1 MDFSKSSLILL
12 DVIGLEVFSYLFFF
26 HFFFFSLFGSAVF
39 PLRVLWF
46 LVETGAK
53 EIRDDCDEDG
63 WRTFRLL
70 LFSCGGGMWG
80 EVFPTTGAG
89 VWYGSVE

>member
-1 MDFSKSSLILL
+1 MSSGLKSFPTFS
-12 DVIGLEVFSYLFFF
+12 FSISFFS
-26 HFFFFSLFGSAVF
+26 SLFGSAVF